1 MTYIYEINPGPA
13 ALGGSWQ
20 VRLLDEGEEV
30 GEVYFLWCSRKWQ
43 ASPGGTD

>member
-1 MTYIYEINPGPA
+1 MVYTYEINPHPA

-20 VRLLDEGEEV
+20 VRLLEEGEEV
-30 GEVYFLWCSRKWQ
+30 GGYSLWCSRKWQ